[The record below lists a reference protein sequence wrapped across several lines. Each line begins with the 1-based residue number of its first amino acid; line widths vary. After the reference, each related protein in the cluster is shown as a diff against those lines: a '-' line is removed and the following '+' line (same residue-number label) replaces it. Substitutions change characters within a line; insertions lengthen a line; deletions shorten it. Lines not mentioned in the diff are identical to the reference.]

1 MKAGTEE
8 FQITFK
14 LVFVSRQVVKHFL
27 GVYLLNQH
35 IQTKK
40 SNVEGKVMSHK
51 HKFTIHK

>member
-35 IQTKK
+35 IQTEK

-51 HKFTIHK
+51 HKFIIHK